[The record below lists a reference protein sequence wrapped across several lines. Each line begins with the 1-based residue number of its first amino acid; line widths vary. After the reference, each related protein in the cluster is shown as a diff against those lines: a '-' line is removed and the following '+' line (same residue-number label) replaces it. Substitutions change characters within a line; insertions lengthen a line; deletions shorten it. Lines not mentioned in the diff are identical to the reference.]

1 MIGPVQQN
9 VIHDMFKQ
17 SAKQSTKS

>member
-1 MIGPVQQN
+1 MVEPFQQN

-17 SAKQSTKS
+17 SAKQSAKS